1 MDVYFLEK
9 AWVDSK
15 FSCNWAK
22 KTLKQTISDNS
33 KFALFCDN
41 LTAQCTD
48 QFKEEMPNINGV
60 VWYGLA
66 SATDLW
72 QSVDSGYGKL
82 LKVLMTQQH
91 NKCFDDDNNAE
102 RWHDNEKPYSANE
115 CRILISHW
123 VGEAYKKLCSTGCDA
138 FRFKI

>member
-22 KTLKQTISDNS
+22 KTLKQTIPDNS

-66 SATDLW
+66 SATVRRQW
-72 QSVDSGYGKL
+72 IRQVAK
-82 LKVLMTQQH
+82 
-91 NKCFDDDNNAE
+91 
-102 RWHDNEKPYSANE
+102 SAN
-115 CRILISHW
+115 
-123 VGEAYKKLCSTGCDA
+123 DA
-138 FRFKI
+138 TA